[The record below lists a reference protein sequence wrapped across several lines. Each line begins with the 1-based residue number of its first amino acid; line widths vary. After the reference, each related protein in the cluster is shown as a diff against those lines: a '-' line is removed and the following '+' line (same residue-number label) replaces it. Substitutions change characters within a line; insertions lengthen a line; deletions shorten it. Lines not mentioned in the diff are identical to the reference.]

1 MSLEQVVR
9 LLGDCGPPV
18 YLYFISLPSGGWDRA
33 GVTRQTRNLNLAEV
47 VISNHQDLLSHQPL
61 HSPTQVRSLSLSR
74 CLIIFVQ
81 ARTPAIP
88 ARRQYRV
95 KGSYKIVENIS
106 TQIIYI

>member
-61 HSPTQVRSLSLSR
+61 HSPTQVRSLSPLQMFDHLCSGENSSNSR
-74 CLIIFVQ
+74 QKTI
-81 ARTPAIP
+81 
-88 ARRQYRV
+88 
-95 KGSYKIVENIS
+95 
-106 TQIIYI
+106 